1 MYILFSTVTKEISII
16 LPKVM
21 ESEGLMFKKLEYNGR
36 QVRKLKDFSD
46 GSPRIKTIKN
56 ATSLALGI
64 LLWWSLSKLPGVGI
78 ILAGP
83 QDIFKYALPELLN
96 SGATGEFERMLL
108 LKHIRWSFQRVF
120 FGWLIA
126 FGAAIPVAFLM
137 GWYRT
142 FRDFVDP
149 WIQFL
154 RTIPPIAL
162 IPMVILLMGTGEKA
176 KITVI
181 FITSFL
187 VMTVTIY
194 QGVKNID
201 YTLVKAAYT
210 FGADD
215 FSIFTRVVVPY
226 AFPFILTAARLG
238 VSTALTTLIAAEMT
252 GTFYGIGSMIQTAQI
267 YFRMDK
273 VMLGIICI
281 GIIGFILDRLLLL
294 AEKRL
299 ACWR

>member
-1 MYILFSTVTKEISII
+1 
-16 LPKVM
+16 M
-21 ESEGLMFKKLEYNGR
+21 EKQKNQYANGR
-36 QVRKLKDFSD
+36 KVRKLKDFSD
-46 GSPRIKTIKN
+46 GPASARYIKHIL
-56 ATSLALGI
+56 SLVCGVLI
-64 LLWWSLSKLPGVGI
+64 WWLLSLMPGVGV

-83 QDIFKYALPELLN
+83 QDIIRKALPELLN
-96 SGATGEFERMLL
+96 DGSSGEFERFLL
-108 LKHIRWSFQRVF
+108 VKHIRWSFQRVLL
-120 FGWLIA
+120 GWAIA
-126 FGAAIPVAFLM
+126 FAAAIPTAFLM

-142 FRDFVDP
+142 FRDIVDP

-181 FITSFL
+181 FITAFL

-194 QGVKNID
+194 QGIRNLD

-210 FGADD
+210 FGAND
-215 FSIFTRVVVPY
+215 FSIFVRVVVPY
-226 AFPFILTAARLG
+226 TFPYILTAARLG

-252 GTFYGIGSMIQTAQI
+252 GTFYGLGSMIQTAQI

-294 AEKRL
+294 AEKKLTR
-299 ACWR
+299 WQ

>member
-1 MYILFSTVTKEISII
+1 
-16 LPKVM
+16 M
-21 ESEGLMFKKLEYNGR
+21 EKQKNQYANGR
-36 QVRKLKDFSD
+36 KVRKLKDFSD
-46 GSPRIKTIKN
+46 GPASARHIKHIL
-56 ATSLALGI
+56 SLVCGVLI
-64 LLWWSLSKLPGVGI
+64 WWLLSLMPGVGV

-83 QDIFKYALPELLN
+83 QDIIHKALPELLN
-96 SGATGEFERMLL
+96 DGSSGEFERFLL
-108 LKHIRWSFQRVF
+108 VKHIRWSFQRVLL
-120 FGWLIA
+120 GWAIA
-126 FGAAIPVAFLM
+126 FAAAIPTAFLM

-142 FRDFVDP
+142 FRDIVDP

-181 FITSFL
+181 FITAFL

-194 QGVKNID
+194 QGIRNLD

-210 FGADD
+210 FGAND
-215 FSIFTRVVVPY
+215 FSIFVRVVVPY
-226 AFPFILTAARLG
+226 TFPYILTAARLG

-252 GTFYGIGSMIQTAQI
+252 GTFYGLGSMIQTAQI

-294 AEKRL
+294 AEKKLTR
-299 ACWR
+299 WQ

>member
-1 MYILFSTVTKEISII
+1 MVDLLNKAKS
-16 LPKVM
+16 
-21 ESEGLMFKKLEYNGR
+21 GNGR

-46 GSPRIKTIKN
+46 GSPKIRTLKN
-56 ATSLALGI
+56 VLSLVCGI
-64 LLWWSLSKLPGVGI
+64 LIWWLLSTLPGVGV

-83 QDIFKYALPELLN
+83 QDIIRDALPELLN
-96 SGATGEFERMLL
+96 DGVSGEFERMLL
-108 LKHIRWSFQRVF
+108 LKHVRWSFQRVF
-120 FGWLIA
+120 FGWAIA
-126 FGAAIPVAFLM
+126 FICAIPVAFLM

-142 FRDFVDP
+142 FRDLLDP

-162 IPMVILLMGTGEKA
+162 IPMVILLMGTGEQA

-194 QGVKNID
+194 QGVRNLD

-210 FGADD
+210 FGAGDL
-215 FSIFTRVVVPY
+215 SIFIRVVVPY

-252 GTFYGIGSMIQTAQI
+252 GTFYGLGSMIQTAQI

-281 GIIGFILDRLLLL
+281 GIIGFILDRMLLL
-294 AEKRL
+294 AEKKLTR
-299 ACWR
+299 WQ

>member
-1 MYILFSTVTKEISII
+1 
-16 LPKVM
+16 M
-21 ESEGLMFKKLEYNGR
+21 EKQKNQYANGR
-36 QVRKLKDFSD
+36 KVRKLKDFSD
-46 GSPRIKTIKN
+46 GPASARHIKHIL
-56 ATSLALGI
+56 SLVCGVLI
-64 LLWWSLSKLPGVGI
+64 WWLLSLMPGVGV

-83 QDIFKYALPELLN
+83 QDIIRKALPELLN
-96 SGATGEFERMLL
+96 DGSSGEFERFLL
-108 LKHIRWSFQRVF
+108 VKHIRWPFQRVLL
-120 FGWLIA
+120 GWAIA
-126 FGAAIPVAFLM
+126 FAAAIPTAFLM

-142 FRDFVDP
+142 FRDIVDP

-181 FITSFL
+181 FITAFL

-194 QGVKNID
+194 QGIRNLD

-210 FGADD
+210 FGAND
-215 FSIFTRVVVPY
+215 FSIFVRVVVPY
-226 AFPFILTAARLG
+226 TFPYILTAARLG

-252 GTFYGIGSMIQTAQI
+252 GTFYGLGSMIQTAQI

-294 AEKRL
+294 AEKKLTR
-299 ACWR
+299 WQ

>member
-1 MYILFSTVTKEISII
+1 
-16 LPKVM
+16 M
-21 ESEGLMFKKLEYNGR
+21 EKQKNQYANGR
-36 QVRKLKDFSD
+36 KVRKLKDFSD
-46 GSPRIKTIKN
+46 GPASARHIKHIL
-56 ATSLALGI
+56 SLVCGVLI
-64 LLWWSLSKLPGVGI
+64 WWLLSLMPGVGV

-83 QDIFKYALPELLN
+83 QDIIRKALPELLN
-96 SGATGEFERMLL
+96 DGSSGEFERFLL
-108 LKHIRWSFQRVF
+108 VKHIRWSFQRVLL
-120 FGWLIA
+120 GWAIA
-126 FGAAIPVAFLM
+126 FAAAIPTAFLM

-142 FRDFVDP
+142 FRDIVDP

-181 FITSFL
+181 FITAFL

-194 QGVKNID
+194 QGIRNLD

-210 FGADD
+210 FGAND
-215 FSIFTRVVVPY
+215 FSIFVRVVVPY
-226 AFPFILTAARLG
+226 TFPYILTAARLG

-252 GTFYGIGSMIQTAQI
+252 GTSYGLGSMIQTAQI

-294 AEKRL
+294 AEKKLTR
-299 ACWR
+299 WQ

>member
-1 MYILFSTVTKEISII
+1 MGKQKNQYA
-16 LPKVM
+16 
-21 ESEGLMFKKLEYNGR
+21 NGR
-36 QVRKLKDFSD
+36 KVRKLKDFSD
-46 GSPRIKTIKN
+46 GPASARHIKHIL
-56 ATSLALGI
+56 SLVCGVLI
-64 LLWWSLSKLPGVGI
+64 WWLLSLMPGVGV

-83 QDIFKYALPELLN
+83 QDIIRKALPELLN
-96 SGATGEFERMLL
+96 DGSSGEFERFLL
-108 LKHIRWSFQRVF
+108 VKHIRWSFQRVLL
-120 FGWLIA
+120 GWAIA
-126 FGAAIPVAFLM
+126 FAAAIPTAFLM

-142 FRDFVDP
+142 FRDIVDP

-181 FITSFL
+181 FITAFL

-194 QGVKNID
+194 QGIRNLD

-210 FGADD
+210 FGAND
-215 FSIFTRVVVPY
+215 FSIFVRVVVPY
-226 AFPFILTAARLG
+226 TFPYILTAARLG

-252 GTFYGIGSMIQTAQI
+252 GTFYGLGSMIQTAQI

-294 AEKRL
+294 AEKKLTR
-299 ACWR
+299 WQ

>member
-1 MYILFSTVTKEISII
+1 
-16 LPKVM
+16 M
-21 ESEGLMFKKLEYNGR
+21 EKQKNQYANGR
-36 QVRKLKDFSD
+36 KVRKLKDFSD
-46 GSPRIKTIKN
+46 GPASARHIKHIL
-56 ATSLALGI
+56 SLVCGVLI
-64 LLWWSLSKLPGVGI
+64 WWLLSLMPGVGV

-83 QDIFKYALPELLN
+83 QDIIRKALPELLN
-96 SGATGEFERMLL
+96 DGSSGEFERFLL
-108 LKHIRWSFQRVF
+108 VKHIRWSFQRVLL
-120 FGWLIA
+120 GWAIA
-126 FGAAIPVAFLM
+126 FTAAIPTAFLM

-142 FRDFVDP
+142 FRDIVDP

-181 FITSFL
+181 FITAFL

-194 QGVKNID
+194 QGIRNLD

-210 FGADD
+210 FGAND
-215 FSIFTRVVVPY
+215 FSIFVRVVVPY
-226 AFPFILTAARLG
+226 TFPYILTAARLG

-252 GTFYGIGSMIQTAQI
+252 GTFYGLGSMIQTAQI

-294 AEKRL
+294 AEKKLTR
-299 ACWR
+299 WQ

>member
-1 MYILFSTVTKEISII
+1 
-16 LPKVM
+16 M
-21 ESEGLMFKKLEYNGR
+21 EKQKNQYANGR
-36 QVRKLKDFSD
+36 KVRKLKDFSD
-46 GSPRIKTIKN
+46 GPASARHIKHIL
-56 ATSLALGI
+56 SLVCGVLI
-64 LLWWSLSKLPGVGI
+64 WWLLSLMPGVGV

-83 QDIFKYALPELLN
+83 QDIIRKALPELLN
-96 SGATGEFERMLL
+96 DGSSGEFERFLL
-108 LKHIRWSFQRVF
+108 VKHIRWSFQRVLL
-120 FGWLIA
+120 GWAIA
-126 FGAAIPVAFLM
+126 FAAAIPTAFLM

-142 FRDFVDP
+142 FRDIVDP

-181 FITSFL
+181 FITAFL

-194 QGVKNID
+194 QGIRNLD

-210 FGADD
+210 FGAND
-215 FSIFTRVVVPY
+215 FSIFVRGVVPY
-226 AFPFILTAARLG
+226 TFPYILTAARLG

-252 GTFYGIGSMIQTAQI
+252 GTFYGLGSMIQTAQI

-294 AEKRL
+294 AEKKLTR
-299 ACWR
+299 WQ

>member
-1 MYILFSTVTKEISII
+1 
-16 LPKVM
+16 M
-21 ESEGLMFKKLEYNGR
+21 EKQKNQYANGR
-36 QVRKLKDFSD
+36 KVRKLKDFSD
-46 GSPRIKTIKN
+46 GPAAARHIKHIL
-56 ATSLALGI
+56 SLVCGVLI
-64 LLWWSLSKLPGVGI
+64 WWLLSLMPGVGV

-83 QDIFKYALPELLN
+83 QDIIRKALPELLN
-96 SGATGEFERMLL
+96 DGSSGEFERFLL
-108 LKHIRWSFQRVF
+108 VKHIRWSFQRVLL
-120 FGWLIA
+120 GWAIA
-126 FGAAIPVAFLM
+126 FAAAIPTAFLM

-142 FRDFVDP
+142 FRDIVDP

-181 FITSFL
+181 FITAFL

-194 QGVKNID
+194 QGIRNLD

-210 FGADD
+210 FGAND
-215 FSIFTRVVVPY
+215 FSIFVRVVVPY
-226 AFPFILTAARLG
+226 TFPYILTAARLG

-252 GTFYGIGSMIQTAQI
+252 GTFYGLGSMIQTAQI

-294 AEKRL
+294 AEKKLTR
-299 ACWR
+299 WQ

>member
-1 MYILFSTVTKEISII
+1 
-16 LPKVM
+16 M
-21 ESEGLMFKKLEYNGR
+21 EKQKNQYANGR
-36 QVRKLKDFSD
+36 KVRKLKDFSD
-46 GSPRIKTIKN
+46 GPASARHIKHIL
-56 ATSLALGI
+56 SLVCGVLI
-64 LLWWSLSKLPGVGI
+64 WWLLSLMPGVGV

-83 QDIFKYALPELLN
+83 QDIIRKALPELLN
-96 SGATGEFERMLL
+96 DGSSGEFERFLL
-108 LKHIRWSFQRVF
+108 VKHIRWSFQRVLL
-120 FGWLIA
+120 GWAIA
-126 FGAAIPVAFLM
+126 FAAAIPTAFLM

-142 FRDFVDP
+142 FRDIVDP
-149 WIQFL
+149 LIQFL

-181 FITSFL
+181 FITAFL

-194 QGVKNID
+194 QGIRNLD

-210 FGADD
+210 FGAND
-215 FSIFTRVVVPY
+215 FSIFVRVVVPY
-226 AFPFILTAARLG
+226 TFPYILTAARLG

-252 GTFYGIGSMIQTAQI
+252 GTFYGLGSMIQTAQI

-294 AEKRL
+294 AEKKLTR
-299 ACWR
+299 WQ

>member
-1 MYILFSTVTKEISII
+1 
-16 LPKVM
+16 M
-21 ESEGLMFKKLEYNGR
+21 EKQKNQYANGR
-36 QVRKLKDFSD
+36 KVRKLKDFSD
-46 GSPRIKTIKN
+46 GPASARHIKHLL
-56 ATSLALGI
+56 SLVCGVLI
-64 LLWWSLSKLPGVGI
+64 WWLLSLMPGVGV

-83 QDIFKYALPELLN
+83 QDIIRKALPELLN
-96 SGATGEFERMLL
+96 DGSSGEFERFLL
-108 LKHIRWSFQRVF
+108 VKHIRWSFQRVLL
-120 FGWLIA
+120 GWAIA
-126 FGAAIPVAFLM
+126 FAAAIPTAFLM

-142 FRDFVDP
+142 FRDIVDP

-181 FITSFL
+181 FITAFL

-194 QGVKNID
+194 QGIRNLD

-210 FGADD
+210 FGAND
-215 FSIFTRVVVPY
+215 FSIFVRVVVPY
-226 AFPFILTAARLG
+226 TFPYILTAARLG

-252 GTFYGIGSMIQTAQI
+252 GTFYGLGSMIQTAQI

-294 AEKRL
+294 AEKKLTR
-299 ACWR
+299 WQ

>member
-1 MYILFSTVTKEISII
+1 
-16 LPKVM
+16 M
-21 ESEGLMFKKLEYNGR
+21 EKQKNQYANGR
-36 QVRKLKDFSD
+36 KVRKLKDFSD
-46 GSPRIKTIKN
+46 GPASARHIKHILSRVCGVLIWWLL
-56 ATSLALGI
+56 SLM
-64 LLWWSLSKLPGVGI
+64 PGVGV

-83 QDIFKYALPELLN
+83 QDIIRKALPELLN
-96 SGATGEFERMLL
+96 DGSSGEFERFLL
-108 LKHIRWSFQRVF
+108 VKHIRWSFQRVLL
-120 FGWLIA
+120 GWAIA
-126 FGAAIPVAFLM
+126 FAAAIPTAFLM

-142 FRDFVDP
+142 FRDIVDP

-181 FITSFL
+181 FITAFL

-194 QGVKNID
+194 QGIRNLD

-210 FGADD
+210 FGAND
-215 FSIFTRVVVPY
+215 FSIFVRVVVPY
-226 AFPFILTAARLG
+226 TFPYILTAARLG

-252 GTFYGIGSMIQTAQI
+252 GTFYGLGSMIQTAQI

-294 AEKRL
+294 AEKKLTR
-299 ACWR
+299 WQ

>member
-1 MYILFSTVTKEISII
+1 
-16 LPKVM
+16 M
-21 ESEGLMFKKLEYNGR
+21 EKQKNQYANGR
-36 QVRKLKDFSD
+36 KVRKLKDFSD
-46 GSPRIKTIKN
+46 GPASARHIKHIL
-56 ATSLALGI
+56 SLVCGVLI
-64 LLWWSLSKLPGVGI
+64 WWLLSLMPGVGV

-83 QDIFKYALPELLN
+83 QDIIRKALPELLN
-96 SGATGEFERMLL
+96 DGSSGEFERFLL
-108 LKHIRWSFQRVF
+108 VKHIRWSFQRVLL
-120 FGWLIA
+120 GWAIA
-126 FGAAIPVAFLM
+126 FAAAIPTAFLM

-142 FRDFVDP
+142 FRDMVDP

-181 FITSFL
+181 FITAFL

-194 QGVKNID
+194 QGIRNLD

-210 FGADD
+210 FGAND
-215 FSIFTRVVVPY
+215 FSIFVRVVVPY
-226 AFPFILTAARLG
+226 TFPYILTAARLG

-252 GTFYGIGSMIQTAQI
+252 GTFYGLGSMIQTAQI

-294 AEKRL
+294 AEKKLTR
-299 ACWR
+299 WQ

>member
-1 MYILFSTVTKEISII
+1 
-16 LPKVM
+16 M
-21 ESEGLMFKKLEYNGR
+21 EKQKNQYANGR
-36 QVRKLKDFSD
+36 KVRKLKDFSD
-46 GSPRIKTIKN
+46 GPASARHIKHIL
-56 ATSLALGI
+56 SLVCGVLI
-64 LLWWSLSKLPGVGI
+64 WWQLSLMPGVGV

-83 QDIFKYALPELLN
+83 QDIIRKALPELLN
-96 SGATGEFERMLL
+96 DGSSGEFERFLL
-108 LKHIRWSFQRVF
+108 VKHIRWSFQRVLL
-120 FGWLIA
+120 GWAIA
-126 FGAAIPVAFLM
+126 FAAAIPTAFLM

-142 FRDFVDP
+142 FRDIVDP

-181 FITSFL
+181 FITAFL

-194 QGVKNID
+194 QGIRNLD

-210 FGADD
+210 FGAND
-215 FSIFTRVVVPY
+215 FSIFVRVVVPY
-226 AFPFILTAARLG
+226 TFPYILTAARLG

-252 GTFYGIGSMIQTAQI
+252 GTFYGLGSMIQTAQI

-294 AEKRL
+294 AEKKLTR
-299 ACWR
+299 WQ

>member
-1 MYILFSTVTKEISII
+1 MVDLLNKAKSS
-16 LPKVM
+16 
-21 ESEGLMFKKLEYNGR
+21 NGR

-46 GSPRIKTIKN
+46 GSPKIRTLKN
-56 ATSLALGI
+56 VLSLVCGI
-64 LLWWSLSKLPGVGI
+64 LIWWLLSTLPGVGV

-83 QDIFKYALPELLN
+83 QDIIRDALPELLN
-96 SGATGEFERMLL
+96 DGVSGEFERMLL

-120 FGWLIA
+120 FGWAIA
-126 FGAAIPVAFLM
+126 FICAIPVAFLM

-142 FRDFVDP
+142 FRDLLDP

-162 IPMVILLMGTGEKA
+162 IPMVILLMGTGEQA

-194 QGVKNID
+194 QGVRNLD

-210 FGADD
+210 FGAGDL
-215 FSIFTRVVVPY
+215 SIFIRVVVPY

-252 GTFYGIGSMIQTAQI
+252 GTFYGLGSMIQTAQI

-281 GIIGFILDRLLLL
+281 GIIGFILDRMLLF
-294 AEKRL
+294 AEKKLTR
-299 ACWR
+299 WQ

>member
-1 MYILFSTVTKEISII
+1 MVDLLNKAKSS
-16 LPKVM
+16 
-21 ESEGLMFKKLEYNGR
+21 NGR

-46 GSPRIKTIKN
+46 GSPKARTIKN
-56 ATSLALGI
+56 VLSLVCGI
-64 LLWWSLSKLPGVGI
+64 LIWWFLSTLPGVGV

-83 QDIFKYALPELLN
+83 QDIIRDALPELLN
-96 SGATGEFERMLL
+96 DGVSGEFERLLL

-120 FGWLIA
+120 FGWAIA
-126 FGAAIPVAFLM
+126 FLAAIPVAFLM

-142 FRDFVDP
+142 FRDLLDP

-194 QGVKNID
+194 QGVRNLD

-210 FGADD
+210 FGAGDL
-215 FSIFTRVVVPY
+215 SIFIRVVVPY

-252 GTFYGIGSMIQTAQI
+252 GTFYGLGSMIQTAQI

-281 GIIGFILDRLLLL
+281 GVIGFILDRMLLL
-294 AEKRL
+294 AEKKLTR
-299 ACWR
+299 WQ

>member
-1 MYILFSTVTKEISII
+1 
-16 LPKVM
+16 M
-21 ESEGLMFKKLEYNGR
+21 EKQKNQYANGR
-36 QVRKLKDFSD
+36 KVRKLKDFSD
-46 GSPRIKTIKN
+46 GPASARHIKHIL
-56 ATSLALGI
+56 SLVCGVLI
-64 LLWWSLSKLPGVGI
+64 WWLLSLMPGVGV

-83 QDIFKYALPELLN
+83 QDIIRKALPELLN
-96 SGATGEFERMLL
+96 DGSSGEFERFLL
-108 LKHIRWSFQRVF
+108 VKHIRWSFQRVLL
-120 FGWLIA
+120 GWAIA
-126 FGAAIPVAFLM
+126 FAAAIPTAFLM

-142 FRDFVDP
+142 FRDIVDP

-181 FITSFL
+181 FITAFL

-194 QGVKNID
+194 QGIRNLD

-210 FGADD
+210 FGAND
-215 FSIFTRVVVPY
+215 FSIFVRVVVPY
-226 AFPFILTAARLG
+226 TFPYILTAARLG

-252 GTFYGIGSMIQTAQI
+252 STFYGLGSMIQTAQI

-294 AEKRL
+294 AEKKLTR
-299 ACWR
+299 WQ

>member
-1 MYILFSTVTKEISII
+1 
-16 LPKVM
+16 M
-21 ESEGLMFKKLEYNGR
+21 EKQKNQYANGR
-36 QVRKLKDFSD
+36 KVRKLKDFSD
-46 GSPRIKTIKN
+46 GPASARHIKHIL
-56 ATSLALGI
+56 SLVCGVLI
-64 LLWWSLSKLPGVGI
+64 WWLLSLMPGVGV

-83 QDIFKYALPELLN
+83 QDIIRKALPELLN
-96 SGATGEFERMLL
+96 DGSCGEFERFLL
-108 LKHIRWSFQRVF
+108 VKHIRWSFQRVLL
-120 FGWLIA
+120 GWAIA
-126 FGAAIPVAFLM
+126 FAAAIPTAFLM

-142 FRDFVDP
+142 FRDIVDP

-181 FITSFL
+181 FITAFL

-194 QGVKNID
+194 QGIRNLD

-210 FGADD
+210 FGAND
-215 FSIFTRVVVPY
+215 FSIFVRVVVPY
-226 AFPFILTAARLG
+226 TFPYILTAARLG

-252 GTFYGIGSMIQTAQI
+252 GTFYGLGSMIQTAQI

-294 AEKRL
+294 AEKKLTR
-299 ACWR
+299 WQ

>member
-1 MYILFSTVTKEISII
+1 
-16 LPKVM
+16 M
-21 ESEGLMFKKLEYNGR
+21 EKQKNQYANGR
-36 QVRKLKDFSD
+36 KVRKLKDFSD
-46 GSPRIKTIKN
+46 GPASARHIKHIL
-56 ATSLALGI
+56 SLVCGVLI
-64 LLWWSLSKLPGVGI
+64 WWLLSLMPGVGV

-83 QDIFKYALPELLN
+83 QDIIRKALPELLN
-96 SGATGEFERMLL
+96 DGSSGEFERFLL
-108 LKHIRWSFQRVF
+108 VKHIRWSFQRVLL
-120 FGWLIA
+120 GWAIA
-126 FGAAIPVAFLM
+126 FAATIPTAFLM

-142 FRDFVDP
+142 FRDIVDP

-181 FITSFL
+181 FITAFL

-194 QGVKNID
+194 QGIRNLD

-210 FGADD
+210 FGAND
-215 FSIFTRVVVPY
+215 FSIFVRVVVPY
-226 AFPFILTAARLG
+226 TFPYILTAARLG

-252 GTFYGIGSMIQTAQI
+252 GTFYGLGSMIQTAQI

-281 GIIGFILDRLLLL
+281 GIIGFIHDRLLLL
-294 AEKRL
+294 AEKKLTR
-299 ACWR
+299 WQ

>member
-1 MYILFSTVTKEISII
+1 
-16 LPKVM
+16 M
-21 ESEGLMFKKLEYNGR
+21 ESIRKKTANNGR

-46 GSPRIKTIKN
+46 GSASARTIKN
-56 ATSLALGI
+56 VVSLCAGI
-64 LLWWSLSKLPGVGI
+64 LIWWLLSMMPGVGV

-83 QDIFKYALPELLN
+83 QDIIKSALPELLN
-96 SGATGEFERMLL
+96 NGATGEFEAYLL
-108 LKHIRWSFQRVF
+108 VKHIRWSFQRVF
-120 FGWLIA
+120 LGWLIA
-126 FGAAIPVAFLM
+126 FVAAIPTAFLM

-142 FRDFVDP
+142 FRDFADP

-162 IPMVILLMGTGEKA
+162 IPLVILLMGTGEQA

-194 QGVKNID
+194 QGVRNLD

-210 FGADD
+210 FGANDL
-215 FSIFTRVVVPY
+215 SIFGRVVVPY

-252 GTFYGIGSMIQTAQI
+252 GTFYGLGSMIQTAQI

-294 AEKRL
+294 AEKKLTR
-299 ACWR
+299 WK

>member
-1 MYILFSTVTKEISII
+1 
-16 LPKVM
+16 M
-21 ESEGLMFKKLEYNGR
+21 EKQKNQYANGR
-36 QVRKLKDFSD
+36 KVRKLKDFSD
-46 GSPRIKTIKN
+46 GPAPARHIKHIL
-56 ATSLALGI
+56 SLVCGVLI
-64 LLWWSLSKLPGVGI
+64 WWLLSLMPGVGV

-83 QDIFKYALPELLN
+83 QDIIRKALPELLN
-96 SGATGEFERMLL
+96 DGSSGEFERFLL
-108 LKHIRWSFQRVF
+108 VKHIRWSFQRVLL
-120 FGWLIA
+120 GWAIA
-126 FGAAIPVAFLM
+126 FAAAIPTAFLM

-142 FRDFVDP
+142 FRDIVDP

-181 FITSFL
+181 FITAFL

-194 QGVKNID
+194 QGIRNLD

-210 FGADD
+210 FGAND
-215 FSIFTRVVVPY
+215 FSIFVRVVVPY
-226 AFPFILTAARLG
+226 TFPYILTAARLG

-252 GTFYGIGSMIQTAQI
+252 GTFYGLGSMIQTAQI

-294 AEKRL
+294 AEKKLTR
-299 ACWR
+299 WQ

>member
-1 MYILFSTVTKEISII
+1 
-16 LPKVM
+16 M
-21 ESEGLMFKKLEYNGR
+21 EKQKNQYANGR
-36 QVRKLKDFSD
+36 KVRKLKDFSD
-46 GSPRIKTIKN
+46 GPASARHIKHIL
-56 ATSLALGI
+56 SLVCGVLI
-64 LLWWSLSKLPGVGI
+64 WWLLSLMPGVGV

-83 QDIFKYALPELLN
+83 QDIIRKALPELLN
-96 SGATGEFERMLL
+96 DGSSGEFERFLL
-108 LKHIRWSFQRVF
+108 VKHIRWSFQRVLL
-120 FGWLIA
+120 GWAIA
-126 FGAAIPVAFLM
+126 FAAAIPTAFLM

-142 FRDFVDP
+142 FRDIVDP
-149 WIQFL
+149 RIQFL

-181 FITSFL
+181 FITAFL

-194 QGVKNID
+194 QGIRNLD

-210 FGADD
+210 FGAND
-215 FSIFTRVVVPY
+215 FSIFVRVVVPY
-226 AFPFILTAARLG
+226 TFPYILTAARLG

-252 GTFYGIGSMIQTAQI
+252 GTFYGLGSMIQTAQI

-294 AEKRL
+294 AEKKLTR
-299 ACWR
+299 WQ

>member
-1 MYILFSTVTKEISII
+1 MVDLLNKAKS
-16 LPKVM
+16 
-21 ESEGLMFKKLEYNGR
+21 GNGR

-46 GSPRIKTIKN
+46 GSPKIRTLKN
-56 ATSLALGI
+56 VLSLVCGVLIWWI
-64 LLWWSLSKLPGVGI
+64 LSTLPGVGV

-83 QDIFKYALPELLN
+83 QDIIRDALPELLN
-96 SGATGEFERMLL
+96 DGVSGEFERLLL

-120 FGWLIA
+120 FGWAIA
-126 FGAAIPVAFLM
+126 FIAAIPVAFLM

-142 FRDFVDP
+142 FRDLLDP

-162 IPMVILLMGTGEKA
+162 IPMVILLMGTGEQA
-176 KITVI
+176 KVTVI

-194 QGVKNID
+194 QGVRNLD

-210 FGADD
+210 FGAGDL
-215 FSIFTRVVVPY
+215 SIFIRVVVPY

-252 GTFYGIGSMIQTAQI
+252 GTFYGLGSMIQTAQI

-281 GIIGFILDRLLLL
+281 GIIGFILDRMLLF
-294 AEKRL
+294 AEKKLTR
-299 ACWR
+299 WQ

>member
-1 MYILFSTVTKEISII
+1 MVDLLNKAKS
-16 LPKVM
+16 
-21 ESEGLMFKKLEYNGR
+21 GNGR

-46 GSPRIKTIKN
+46 GSPKVRTLKN
-56 ATSLALGI
+56 VLSLVCGV
-64 LLWWSLSKLPGVGI
+64 LLWWILSTLPGVGV

-83 QDIFKYALPELLN
+83 QDIIRDALPELLN
-96 SGATGEFERMLL
+96 DGVSGEFERLLL

-120 FGWLIA
+120 FGWAIA
-126 FGAAIPVAFLM
+126 FLCAIPVAFLM

-142 FRDFVDP
+142 FRDLLDP

-162 IPMVILLMGTGEKA
+162 IPMVILLMGTGEQA

-194 QGVKNID
+194 QGVRNLD

-210 FGADD
+210 
-215 FSIFTRVVVPY
+215 
-226 AFPFILTAARLG
+226 LC
-238 VSTALTTLIAAEMT
+238 
-252 GTFYGIGSMIQTAQI
+252 GIM
-267 YFRMDK
+267 
-273 VMLGIICI
+273 
-281 GIIGFILDRLLLL
+281 
-294 AEKRL
+294 
-299 ACWR
+299 

>member
-1 MYILFSTVTKEISII
+1 
-16 LPKVM
+16 M
-21 ESEGLMFKKLEYNGR
+21 EKQKNQYANGR
-36 QVRKLKDFSD
+36 KVRKLKDFSD
-46 GSPRIKTIKN
+46 GPASARHIKPIL
-56 ATSLALGI
+56 SLVCGVLI
-64 LLWWSLSKLPGVGI
+64 WWLLSLMPGVGV

-83 QDIFKYALPELLN
+83 QDIIRKALPELLN
-96 SGATGEFERMLL
+96 DGSSGEFERFLL
-108 LKHIRWSFQRVF
+108 VKHIRWSFQRVLL
-120 FGWLIA
+120 GWAIA
-126 FGAAIPVAFLM
+126 FAAAIPTAFLM

-142 FRDFVDP
+142 FRDIVDP

-181 FITSFL
+181 FITAFL

-194 QGVKNID
+194 QGIRNLD

-210 FGADD
+210 FGAND
-215 FSIFTRVVVPY
+215 FSIFVRVVVPY
-226 AFPFILTAARLG
+226 TFPYILTAARLG

-252 GTFYGIGSMIQTAQI
+252 GTFYGLGSMIQTAQI

-294 AEKRL
+294 AEKKLTR
-299 ACWR
+299 WQ

>member
-1 MYILFSTVTKEISII
+1 
-16 LPKVM
+16 
-21 ESEGLMFKKLEYNGR
+21 MFNRPDVNGH
-36 QVRKLKDFSD
+36 QIRKLKDFSD
-46 GSPRIKTIKN
+46 GSPRARTIKN
-56 ATSLALGI
+56 VVSLILGI
-64 LLWWSLSKLPGVGI
+64 SLWWMLSLMPGIGV

-83 QDIFKYALPELLN
+83 QDIVKYALPELLN
-96 SGATGEFERMLL
+96 NGATGEFERLLL

-126 FGAAIPVAFLM
+126 FSAAIPIAFLM

-142 FRDFVDP
+142 FRDFIDP

-215 FSIFTRVVVPY
+215 FSIFYLVVVPFS
-226 AFPFILTAARLG
+226 FPFILTAARLG

-294 AEKRL
+294 AEKKL
-299 ACWR
+299 ARWQ